1 MKMDYS
7 FLRPDVLVSLLAAII
22 VHKMHVLVFVKALIH
37 FCSVCGGNTYLELFP
52 EKRMVVF
59 VKFLLNL
66 VWWVLLLFTIHDKL
80 FFFAIFVGFEL
91 PLAVVQCCYSSGAGK
106 YLSV

>member
-1 MKMDYS
+1 MDYR

-80 FFFAIFVGFEL
+80 FFLLFS
-91 PLAVVQCCYSSGAGK
+91 LALNYHLQ
-106 YLSV
+106 